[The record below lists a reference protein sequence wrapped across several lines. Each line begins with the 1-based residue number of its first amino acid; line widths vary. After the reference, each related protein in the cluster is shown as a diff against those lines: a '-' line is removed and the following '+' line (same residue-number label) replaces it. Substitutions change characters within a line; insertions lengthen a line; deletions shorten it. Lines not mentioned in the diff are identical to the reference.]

1 MFKNEY
7 QGGAVV
13 DIFSAQGKDPV
24 AKWKLHGGQSA
35 ISKVFDKEMKGFVY
49 ILEGSSQANKMQMP
63 KDNKIMLGLSQ
74 RFLVLQVYLPLGKD
88 FSTELIVTDLES
100 LKRRLYLSTVHKEF
114 TATPLHARIPL
125 SSLKRSIWSNMCID
139 LMSLTGEIFKGASF
153 LSLDG
158 ITVSA
163 TCRLR
168 RVFTMKV
175 QPTDAFSHATPNNCG
190 HNSVDVTPRSFQFP
204 ADVQHITQVVNM
216 DMLRVEI
223 SSSISSTTESEQKN
237 SPSLASV
244 RGTRSHFVSHI
255 AFGSKVPG
263 PPPATGRKTSASSCP
278 EACSSA
284 TRTAVATKI
293 NEDWPKKHT
302 DQCEQILNSP
312 QDFTLQQKCPGKD
325 QGPEESADGTSS
337 TVNSAGHQSTG
348 QMKKNSRNYRDDAR
362 QDSWSFPFNL
372 KDFDGFDLDPESQ
385 VHQRSPGALLSWEG
399 DEKDEMVEPQLTL
412 KEDFNFSSRPRYARR
427 FQGHTSTP
435 EVTVSSPDWRGNWHG
450 ADRGPRME
458 DDFIGS
464 ESDEGEAS
472 LTILIQK
479 PNFQSCLNDS
489 VSQSLDGDDEWN
501 ISRLE
506 ESDSQKELIQ
516 PSTTM
521 ASLSTDSG
529 YKKAT
534 LDLAHWTDMVPV
546 RSLSPSGTGQGP
558 NSFGAQKACQQHWPR
573 TSFSRRSL
581 REIPR
586 GAGRMHVERTAEDG
600 RENYSVKNSSE
611 VSMLFSLGMQEEEE
625 LHMLASLCRQK
636 EEDSQ
641 EGASWPTGLS
651 ASQIHNCTV
660 SISSCSDETSTW
672 TPRLH
677 MPANQGHHYQTEI
690 HPLLHSNPR
699 EWLGVFSPPI
709 IPPSEHTSGTGNSD
723 HRRDIMKGRAV
734 SMSEADAE
742 DEFLTVLYDPCLNCY
757 FDPESGKY
765 YELV

>member
-1 MFKNEY
+1 MFRNEY

-63 KDNKIMLGLSQ
+63 KDNKMMLGLSQ

-88 FSTELIVTDLES
+88 FSTELIVTDLEN

-125 SSLKRSIWSNMCID
+125 SSLKHSIWSNMCID

-168 RVFTMKV
+168 RIFTMKV
-175 QPTDAFSHATPNNCG
+175 QPMDAFSHGTPNICG
-190 HNSVDVTPRSFQFP
+190 HNLVDVTPRSFQFP

-237 SPSLASV
+237 SPSLTGV
-244 RGTRSHFVSHI
+244 RGPRSHFVSHI
-255 AFGSKVPG
+255 AFGSKVLG
-263 PPPATGRKTSASSCP
+263 PPPATGRKTSASSCL

-284 TRTAVATKI
+284 TRTAVAAKI
-293 NEDWPKKHT
+293 SEDWPKKHT
-302 DQCEQILNSP
+302 DQCDQALSSP
-312 QDFTLQQKCPGKD
+312 QDFTLQQKCPD
-325 QGPEESADGTSS
+325 RDPEESADGTSS
-337 TVNSAGHQSTG
+337 TVNSAGRQSTG

-362 QDSWSFPFNL
+362 QDSWHFPLNL
-372 KDFDGFDLDPESQ
+372 KDFDDFDLDPESQ
-385 VHQRSPGALLSWEG
+385 VHQRSPGSLLSWG
-399 DEKDEMVEPQLTL
+399 GGEKHERVEPQLTL
-412 KEDFNFSSRPRYARR
+412 KEVFNFSSRPHYARR
-427 FQGHTSTP
+427 SQHHTPTI
-435 EVTVSSPDWRGNWHG
+435 EVTVSSPDWKGNWHG

-472 LTILIQK
+472 LTILVQK
-479 PNFQSCLNDS
+479 PNFQSCPTDS
-489 VSQSLDGDDEWN
+489 VSQSLHGDDEWN
-501 ISRLE
+501 VFRLE

-546 RSLSPSGTGQGP
+546 RSLSPSGIGQGP
-558 NSFGAQKACQQHWPR
+558 NSFGAQKACQQCWPK
-573 TSFSRRSL
+573 TSFTRRSL

-586 GAGRMHVERTAEDG
+586 GDGRMHVERTAED
-600 RENYSVKNSSE
+600 YSVKNSSE

-625 LHMLASLCRQK
+625 LQMLASLCRQK
-636 EEDSQ
+636 EEDEQ
-641 EGASWPTGLS
+641 EGASWPVGLS
-651 ASQIHNCTV
+651 ASQTHNCTI
-660 SISSCSDETSTW
+660 SISSGSDGTSTW
-672 TPRLH
+672 MPSLH

-690 HPLLHSNPR
+690 NPLLHSNPR

-709 IPPSEHTSGTGNSD
+709 IPPSEHVSGTGNSD
-723 HRRDIMKGRAV
+723 RRGDIMKGSAV
-734 SMSEADAE
+734 SMSEADTE
-742 DEFLTVLYDPCLNCY
+742 DEYLTVLYDPCLNCY